1 MKAQIVKTAGWMD
14 DNDEMRFCTC
24 LIKRLCLG
32 IRSALKVMKMQAVIA
47 LGSNQGDSNTILRSA
62 IEDIAR
68 LPHTL
73 LTKTST
79 FIRTKPWGYLDQP
92 DFLNAVIL
100 VDTQLD
106 AYNLFDELSALE
118 QKYKRVRLF
127 KNGPRTLDL
136 DVILYG
142 DTVSHDPKLTLPH
155 PRAQERLFVIEPL
168 HEIAP
173 DLVFPDTL
181 RTVQEV
187 YASLK
192 QQQDQ
197 P

>member
-1 MKAQIVKTAGWMD
+1 
-14 DNDEMRFCTC
+14 
-24 LIKRLCLG
+24 
-32 IRSALKVMKMQAVIA
+32 MQAVIA
-47 LGSNQGDSNTILRSA
+47 LGSNQGDSHKILKAA
-62 IEDIAR
+62 IEDIAQ

-73 LTKTST
+73 VTQTST

-100 VDTQLD
+100 VETQLD
-106 AYNLFDELSALE
+106 PYVLFDHLSALE

-142 DTVSHDPKLTLPH
+142 DMVSTDPKLTLPH

-168 HEIAP
+168 YEIAP
-173 DLVFPDTL
+173 DLVFPDTK
-181 RTVQEV
+181 RSVKEV
-187 YASLK
+187 YTTLQSQA
-192 QQQDQ
+192 
-197 P
+197 